1 MRQQFDLESQ
11 PLAQAQERFRS
22 WVEND
27 IHIHVSGKD
36 IRARN

>member
-22 WVEND
+22 WGEND
-27 IHIHVSGKD
+27 IHVSGKD